1 MAPKAVNFPTFVPMM
16 NDELAAQEHLIRVL
30 PDDVANQIA
39 AGEVVQRPASIV
51 KELMENAVDAG
62 AQHIEL
68 TLSDGGLTMI
78 KVRDN
83 GMGMSEWDARLA
95 FERHATSKIHSA
107 EDLFDLHTK
116 GFRGEALPSI
126 AAVAKVELET
136 CRKGFPGVRI
146 LMENSRLIEQTAAP
160 EIQGSCFT
168 IKNLFFTVPARRKF
182 LKSEKVELS
191 HIVEEFFRLAL
202 IHPNLGFS
210 LVNNQQT
217 LFKLQPAGFKQRI
230 VQLFGPSYAEKLVP
244 LEEDTSVVQLQGF
257 IVKPEYARKTRG
269 EQYLFVNGR
278 FIKSPAFH
286 HAIRD
291 SFADMVPSD
300 AHPGY
305 FIALNVHPSR
315 LDVNIHPTKT
325 EVKFEDERT
334 IYSILK
340 SAVRRSLGKY
350 HVAPSIDFDQEV
362 AFAGHELPKPGGF
375 KIPEVKVDPNYNP
388 FQSTSKT
395 PSNQDWKRFFEAP
408 TPQPSITPSQL
419 IPDSEE
425 ASEPF
430 RCFQILNKYL
440 VLRWQGQLLLVD
452 QHRAHERFL
461 YETFTARAEQGKAPT
476 QMALFPETIEVR
488 PADMPLMEEMIPLLK
503 NLGFDVD
510 VFGPAAILIRGFPP
524 EAMGHSLPA
533 LMEKF
538 LEDFKHNSAQFGQER
553 VHHLYRKMA
562 SNMAIKSGVLLDALE
577 AETLIKNLMSCQMP
591 YVSLSG
597 QPVMVKFSPEE
608 LSDLFS
614 R

>member
-1 MAPKAVNFPTFVPMM
+1 MM
-16 NDELAAQEHLIRVL
+16 NEELAAQEHLIRVL

-62 AQHIEL
+62 ADQIEL
-68 TLSDGGLTMI
+68 TLTDGGLTMI

-83 GMGMSEWDARLA
+83 GMGMSELDARLA

-136 CRKGFPGVRI
+136 CRKGFKGVRI
-146 LMENSRLIEQTAAP
+146 LMENSKVIEQTAAP
-160 EIQGSCFT
+160 EIQGACFT

-191 HIVEEFFRLAL
+191 HIIEEFFRLAL
-202 IHPNLGFS
+202 IHPDLGFS
-210 LVNNQQT
+210 LVNNLQT
-217 LFKLQPAGFKQRI
+217 LFKLQSASFKQRI
-230 VQLFGPSYAEKLVP
+230 VQLFGSGYAEKLVP

-257 IVKPEYARKTRG
+257 IVKPEFARKTRG

-300 AHPGY
+300 SHPGY
-305 FIALNVHPSR
+305 FITLNVHPSR

-350 HVAPSIDFDQEV
+350 HIAPSIDFNQEV
-362 AFAGHELPKPGGF
+362 AFAGHELPKPGKF
-375 KIPEVKVDPNYNP
+375 KVPEVKINPDYNP
-388 FQSTSKT
+388 FNSASRT
-395 PSNQDWKRFFEAP
+395 PSNSNWNGYSEAIPQSSGPSSRLISESDEP
-408 TPQPSITPSQL
+408 T
-419 IPDSEE
+419 
-425 ASEPF
+425 EPF

-461 YETFTARAEQGKAPT
+461 YETFTARAQHEKAPT

-510 VFGPAAILIRGFPP
+510 VFGPAAILVRGFPP
-524 EAMGHSLPA
+524 EAMGHSLPT
-533 LMEKF
+533 LIEGF

-553 VHHLYRKMA
+553 AHYLYRKMA

-577 AETLIKNLMSCQMP
+577 AETLVKNLMACQMP
-591 YVSLSG
+591 WVSLSG
-597 QPVMVKFSPEE
+597 QPIMVKFSPEE
-608 LSDLFS
+608 LSEMFA